1 MNKREFLK
9 LSLVGA
15 GATVLNNKLSA
26 LEYYPRSAD
35 WAIIYSTWCGSSRDA
50 AVWISEGMNGLAN
63 VFDVREIPD
72 LSMFDN
78 IIVGGSIRSGK
89 VSKELQYYLN
99 KNKELLKGKV
109 RGHFAVCGNM
119 MQPPTSKQTNDLIN
133 NHIALLTET
142 KDVPSRVFLG
152 RVTFGL
158 LDEESAKM
166 LKGFNTPEYD
176 NLKREECMAFG
187 KEILNSYS
195 ESL

>member
-1 MNKREFLK
+1 MDKRTFFKTGLLGIGGMLLAK
-9 LSLVGA
+9 KA
-15 GATVLNNKLSA
+15 NA

-35 WAIIYSTWCGSSRDA
+35 WAILYSTWCGSSRDA

-63 VFDVREIPD
+63 LFDVREIPD
-72 LSMFDN
+72 LSMYAN

-99 KNKELLKGKV
+99 KNKEMLKGKV

-119 MQPPTSKQTNDLIN
+119 MQPPTSKQTNELIN

-166 LKGFNTPEYD
+166 LKGFNMPEYD

-187 KEILNSYS
+187 KEIFNSFK
-195 ESL
+195 ESV